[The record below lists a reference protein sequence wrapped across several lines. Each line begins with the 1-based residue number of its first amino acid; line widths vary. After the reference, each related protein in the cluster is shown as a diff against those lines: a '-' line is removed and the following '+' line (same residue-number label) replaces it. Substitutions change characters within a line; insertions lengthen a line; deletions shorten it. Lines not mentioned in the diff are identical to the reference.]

1 MVINKYN
8 ALYRLTY
15 CTNSIQSLCVIV
27 LLRQDAASFSVLG
40 VSSKHSFIFTQALL
54 IGPSRWN
61 YLHLLGLLGYPKVRV
76 QSGNGLIHQMIQIFS

>member
-1 MVINKYN
+1 MVVNKDN

-40 VSSKHSFIFTQALL
+40 VSSKHSFILRTSIADRAEQVELSSSA
-54 IGPSRWN
+54 GSAGVSEGACAKW
-61 YLHLLGLLGYPKVRV
+61 
-76 QSGNGLIHQMIQIFS
+76 